1 MKLKSKLMCF
11 ITSVVCAFSAVSLV
25 PASVSAE
32 EAVNLS
38 DYTTDYYAL
47 DKADYIM
54 FSGNQVL
61 LKFDLMVHIDGCV
74 ITPDEMKWEVS
85 GTADTSFES
94 NNFYGNISYED
105 REACSYCLITAN
117 TPGTVYVKGIEYN
130 LDNGEEMMDIYFN
143 LSVGEDGNFN
153 EIVTYYEPTE
163 LETLRGD
170 VSGDNE
176 INLYDAIE
184 ICKHI
189 MNMISFDDK
198 QYILGDMNSDGVV
211 NLYDAIE
218 IAKIIMNT

>member
-1 MKLKSKLMCF
+1 MKFKSKLVSF
-11 ITSVVCAFSAVSLV
+11 ITSAVCALSAFSVM
-25 PASVSAE
+25 PAGVSAAE
-32 EAVNLS
+32 SVNLS

-61 LKFDLMVHIDGCV
+61 LKFDLMVQIDGCV
-74 ITPDEMKWEVS
+74 ITLDEMKWKVS
-85 GTADTSFES
+85 GTADTTFES

-117 TPGTVYVKGIEYN
+117 SPGTVQVKALEYN

-153 EIVTYYEPTE
+153 EIVTHYEPTE
-163 LETLRGD
+163 LESLKGD
-170 VSGDNE
+170 VSGDSE
-176 INLYDAIE
+176 INLYDAID

-218 IAKIIMNT
+218 IAEIIME